1 MATARPPYRM
11 RPMLPAD
18 APALVE
24 IFRASIEGLTEDDYS
39 PEQQEAW
46 ASAADDEE
54 SFAGRLASWLTL
66 VATLSDEP
74 VAFASLEG
82 KDHIK
87 MLYVH
92 PEAARQGVASMLVDA
107 LEKLAGARG
116 TKKLTVDASD
126 TARDFFA
133 GRGYTADR
141 RNSVFVADEWLSNTT
156 MVKTLAATVGQEGGA
171 GDDD

>member
-18 APALVE
+18 GPALVE

-39 PEQQEAW
+39 AEQQEAW

-54 SFAGRLASWLTL
+54 SFAGRLATWLTL
-66 VATLSDEP
+66 VATLSEEP

-82 KDHIK
+82 NDHVK

-107 LEKLAGARG
+107 LEKLASARG

-133 GRGYTADR
+133 GRGYAADR
-141 RNSVFVADEWLSNTT
+141 RNSIFTGGEWLSNTT
-156 MVKTLAATVGQEGGA
+156 MVKALAATDTKEGGD

>member
-1 MATARPPYRM
+1 M

-18 APALVE
+18 APQLVE

-39 PEQQEAW
+39 AEQQEAW
-46 ASAADDEE
+46 ASAADDPE
-54 SFAGRLASWLTL
+54 SFAGRLATWLTL

-82 KDHIK
+82 TDHIK

-92 PEAARQGVASMLVDA
+92 PEAARQGVATMLVDA

-116 TKKLTVDASD
+116 AKKLTVDASD

-133 GRGYTADR
+133 GRGYAADR
-141 RNSVFVADEWLSNTT
+141 RNSVFQAGEWLSNTT
-156 MVKTLAATVGQEGGA
+156 MAKTLAPSGSPGGA
-171 GDDD
+171 GDDN

>member
-18 APALVE
+18 GPLLAE
-24 IFRASIEGLTEDDYS
+24 IFRVSIEGLTEEDYS
-39 PEQQEAW
+39 AEQQEAW
-46 ASAADDEE
+46 ASAADDPDA
-54 SFAGRLASWLTL
+54 FAARLGTWLTL
-66 VATLSDEP
+66 VATLSEEP

-82 KDHIK
+82 SDHIK

-107 LEKLAGARG
+107 LEKLSGARG
-116 TKKLTVDASD
+116 AKKLTVDASD
-126 TARDFFA
+126 TAREFFA
-133 GRGYTADR
+133 GRGYAADR
-141 RNSVFVADEWLSNTT
+141 RNSVFQGGEWLSNTT
-156 MVKTLAATVGQEGGA
+156 MVKTLAQTSGGEGGT